1 MVQGLRRA
9 REEVCRPLSLPALGI
24 RHGCVQRQNDSAT
37 KEFPVNAGLGL
48 LVVFVRNTL
57 MPLNRIL
64 TCDQVLL
71 SSEWWCRPREP
82 PSSVLAASLE
92 KDASDKRGC

>member
-1 MVQGLRRA
+1 MAVVSGIVRGLRRA
-9 REEVCRPLSLPALGI
+9 GEEVCRPLSLLALGI

-71 SSEWWCRPREP
+71 SSQRVV
-82 PSSVLAASLE
+82 VLSA
-92 KDASDKRGC
+92 